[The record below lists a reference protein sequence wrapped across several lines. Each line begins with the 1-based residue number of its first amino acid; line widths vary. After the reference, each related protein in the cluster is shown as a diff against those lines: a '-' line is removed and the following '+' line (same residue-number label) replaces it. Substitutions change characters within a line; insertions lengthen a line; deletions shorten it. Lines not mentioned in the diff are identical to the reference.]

1 MSFQVHTTTSAP
13 SQSQPILESID
24 QTFGFLPNIF
34 GVLAESPTALQA
46 YTSIMESMKHSKLS
60 PIEQQVAILTVSTY
74 NGCTYCVA
82 AHSTVA
88 GMVKMPDTILNEL
101 RAQQPL
107 SDPKLEALRTF
118 TLSVV
123 NHRGWVPQ
131 EDILAFANA
140 GYEKG
145 HILEVLTLVAQKTLS
160 NYVNHIAHTPLD
172 AQFSSQRW
180 DPPHS
185 S

>member
-1 MSFQVHTTTSAP
+1 MAFQVHTITSAP
-13 SQSQPILESID
+13 TQSQPTLEAIEN
-24 QTFGFLPNIF
+24 TFGFVPNIF

-46 YTSIMESMKHSKLS
+46 YSAIMDSMKHSGLS
-60 PIEQQVAILTVSTY
+60 PIEQQVAILTVSTT

-88 GMVKMPDTILNEL
+88 GMVKMPDRILREL

-118 TLSVV
+118 TLSAV
-123 NHRGWVPQ
+123 NHRGWVPP
-131 EDILAFANA
+131 EDILAFTNT
-140 GYEKG
+140 GYEKR
-145 HILEVLTLVAQKTLS
+145 HILDVLTIVAQKTLS

-172 AQFSSQRW
+172 AQFSSQQW